1 MIKYK
6 IKYKYKKNNYKKV
19 PKINTKLIQK
29 QLYKRKK
36 AHKILIYMMVIKM
49 NKKIKLSHLQNN
61 RNY

>member
-19 PKINTKLIQK
+19 PKINTKLIQR

-36 AHKILIYMMVIKM
+36 VHKILIYMMVIKN
-49 NKKIKLSHLQNN
+49 NKKLKLYYHHYNK
-61 RNY
+61 NY